1 VEKILESSRV
11 RWGPPVAGAFV
22 AIAATFVLCA
32 FGAAFGV
39 AAQSPASGLAVLS
52 GAWLVLT
59 PLASLF
65 LGAVIASALG
75 HRRRAYLNGLLVW
88 SICVA
93 YAALL
98 LAASAGFRAQAGWTE
113 GTVPGL
119 WGLAACLGL
128 VGALI
133 GAPIGRALAGRRRA
147 IEMAGRPEIGQE
159 AAGPEGTPAAVARS
173 GTRPAAPAGEPASMR
188 H

>member
-1 VEKILESSRV
+1 MEKLLKSSRV
-11 RWGPPVAGAFV
+11 RWGPPVAGALV
-22 AIAATFVLCA
+22 AIAAAFVLCA
-32 FGAAFGV
+32 FGAAFG
-39 AAQSPASGLAVLS
+39 AASQSPTSGLAVLS

-59 PLASLF
+59 PLASVL
-65 LGAVIASALG
+65 LGTVIASALDR
-75 HRRRAYLNGLLVW
+75 RRRAYLNGLLVW

-98 LAASAGFRAQAGWTE
+98 LAASAGFRAQAEWTQ
-113 GTVPGL
+113 GTMPGL

-133 GAPIGRALAGRRRA
+133 GAPIGRILAGRRGA
-147 IEMAGRPEIGQE
+147 IEMTGRPEIGQE
-159 AAGPEGTPAAVARS
+159 TAGQEGAPAAAARP